1 MSFVNINYSTLEDAW
16 GENFNNTTKKSKA
29 KKVEVDPIC
38 SLYGKRYT
46 KAPPPYARRRR
57 EDRVAPTFDTDEE
70 YRKYY
75 GYNDARVKKVFT
87 AEIPSGYI
95 TDEEV
100 VVSKPRSPKQIR
112 PRRAPHKPVYVDEPR
127 FQVVEPEDQEEPYA
141 LEEHESNSAP
151 ADIDAYL
158 SESEEEEEHEPE
170 HLKRASTRPF
180 RDVFEE
186 EEESFVP
193 RTDII
198 RERMYLEMGLFTISG
213 ILMIFMME
221 QFIQIGMKLKPANIS
236 A

>member
-16 GENFNNTTKKSKA
+16 GENFNNRTKKAKA
-29 KKVEVDPIC
+29 KKPEVDPVC
-38 SLYGKRYT
+38 ALYGKRYT
-46 KAPPPYARRRR
+46 KASPPYARRRR
-57 EDRVAPTFDTDEE
+57 EDRVAPTFETDEE

-75 GYNDARVKKVFT
+75 GYTDARVKKVFT

-95 TDEEV
+95 TEEEYV
-100 VVSKPRSPKQIR
+100 APKPRAPKPTR
-112 PRRAPHKPVYVDEPR
+112 ARRVPRKPVYVDEPQ
-127 FQVVEPEDQEEPYA
+127 FQVVEDEDQHQPYT
-141 LEEHESNSAP
+141 LEEDEPNSAP

-158 SESEEEEEHEPE
+158 SESEEEEEDRPEPIA
-170 HLKRASTRPF
+170 RAPPPF

-186 EEESFVP
+186 EEPLVS

>member
-16 GENFNNTTKKSKA
+16 GENFNNRTKKAKA
-29 KKVEVDPIC
+29 KKPDVDPVC
-38 SLYGKRYT
+38 ALYGKRYT
-46 KAPPPYARRRR
+46 KASPPYARRRR

-75 GYNDARVKKVFT
+75 GYTDARVKKVFT

-95 TDEEV
+95 TEEECV
-100 VVSKPRSPKQIR
+100 APKPRTPKSMR
-112 PRRAPHKPVYVDEPR
+112 PRRVPRKPVYVDEPQ
-127 FQVVEPEDQEEPYA
+127 FEGVEDEDQHQPYI
-141 LEEHESNSAP
+141 LEEEEQNSAP

-158 SESEEEEEHEPE
+158 SESEEEEENPEPIT
-170 HLKRASTRPF
+170 RAPAPF

-186 EEESFVP
+186 EEPLAS

-221 QFIQIGMKLKPANIS
+221 QFIQIGMKLKPTNIS

>member
-16 GENFNNTTKKSKA
+16 GENFNNKTKKSKV

-38 SLYGKRYT
+38 ALYGKRYT

-75 GYNDARVKKVFT
+75 GYNDARVKKVFS

-95 TDEEV
+95 TEEDLV
-100 VVSKPRSPKQIR
+100 APKPRLSKQ
-112 PRRAPHKPVYVDEPR
+112 PRAHRAPRKPVYVDEPS
-127 FQVVEPEDQEEPYA
+127 FQFVEHEDQEDSYA

-158 SESEEEEEHEPE
+158 SESDEEEEHDPEPI
-170 HLKRASTRPF
+170 KRVSTRPF
-180 RDVFEE
+180 RGDVFEE
-186 EEESFVP
+186 EEQFIP